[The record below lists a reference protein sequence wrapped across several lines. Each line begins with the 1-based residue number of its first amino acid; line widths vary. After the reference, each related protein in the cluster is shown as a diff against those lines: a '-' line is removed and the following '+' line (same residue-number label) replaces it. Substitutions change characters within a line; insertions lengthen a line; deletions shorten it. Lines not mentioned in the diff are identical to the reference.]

1 MSLLCACAVQK
12 ILNFVKWP
20 IDTIDIFGSHTCST
34 PCCQHVFSAAVQP
47 SFYFLLVLTCVCG
60 NVLSRFSDSSHRS
73 RFSSH
78 LYFRNVFAQLERHR
92 TKTIG
97 KRYFLRSD
105 SSQQTARAL
114 RVTRIVS
121 SRLHHMMHHRGVAQA
136 VILAVP
142 HSVFNQIV
150 LVPYRSVDYVR
161 CRAEYPKFE
170 FNFPFWLSV

>member
-20 IDTIDIFGSHTCST
+20 IDTIDIFGCHTCNT

-47 SFYFLLVLTCVCG
+47 SFYFLLVLTCVC
-60 NVLSRFSDSSHRS
+60 NVLSRFPDSSHRS

-114 RVTRIVS
+114 RVVS
-121 SRLHHMMHHRGVAQA
+121 ASSYDASSWCGSSGHPRRTPFRVQSDSACALPQRRLRP
-136 VILAVP
+136 L
-142 HSVFNQIV
+142 S
-150 LVPYRSVDYVR
+150 
-161 CRAEYPKFE
+161 CRV
-170 FNFPFWLSV
+170 SQV